1 MVGGR
6 LIDEALHLDRLE
18 HSLGEVSIQ
27 PPMSRAAL
35 RFIIGEIIR
44 RNQLHHGIVYIQIT
58 RGVAPRDHAFPAP
71 AKPAVV
77 MTARRLKLPDA
88 KVVARGVDVITLP
101 DLRWKRCDIKSVSLL
116 PNVLAKQTAK
126 KKGAYEAWL
135 VDDAGLITEG
145 TSTNAGIVTKKGV
158 LVTRA
163 PGAAILNG
171 VTRRAVLDLARREGI
186 KIEERC
192 FSLKEALSAREAFIT
207 STTNYVMPVVHI
219 DGKPVG
225 NGKPGRIQ
233 PQVARGVS
241 RLYGQIG
248 GRQATRAGP
257 RQAGALGPPMTVSLP
272 APRAILFDWDNTL
285 VDNWGAIH
293 EALNLTLAAMG
304 HPTWTYDETRLRV
317 QRSLRDSFPQ
327 MFGERWPEARDLYY
341 QSFSDVHLQT
351 LRPMPGAAELLKEL
365 AASGLYLAVVSN
377 KTGKFLRLEA
387 RAARMGRPF
396 HPFDRRH
403 RRHQGQARGGTRR
416 SRARR

>member
-1 MVGGR
+1 MSRIAYVNGRYVPHARAAVHIEDRGYQFADGIYEVVGVVDGR

-18 HSLGEVSIQ
+18 RSLGEVSIQ

-58 RGVAPRDHAFPAP
+58 RGVAPRDHVFPAL

-77 MTARRLKLPDA
+77 MTARRLKLPDP

-116 PNVLAKQTAK
+116 PNVLAKQAAK

-135 VDDAGLITEG
+135 VDDSGLITEG

-163 PGAAILNG
+163 PDAAILNG

-186 KIEERC
+186 KIEQRC

-225 NGKPGRIQ
+225 DGKPG
-233 PQVARGVS
+233 AFS
-241 RLYGQIG
+241 RKLREEYLAYMAKSADG
-248 GRQATRAGP
+248 
-257 RQAGALGPPMTVSLP
+257 
-272 APRAILFDWDNTL
+272 APRAVGL
-285 VDNWGAIH
+285 GK
-293 EALNLTLAAMG
+293 
-304 HPTWTYDETRLRV
+304 PK
-317 QRSLRDSFPQ
+317 RS
-327 MFGERWPEARDLYY
+327 AR
-341 QSFSDVHLQT
+341 
-351 LRPMPGAAELLKEL
+351 P
-365 AASGLYLAVVSN
+365 
-377 KTGKFLRLEA
+377 
-387 RAARMGRPF
+387 
-396 HPFDRRH
+396 
-403 RRHQGQARGGTRR
+403 
-416 SRARR
+416 